1 MSSIFP
7 FDQRFPAPFE
17 FSVLERTKGKARL
30 SKHAL
35 EEGSEKRRLESL
47 LEYLECLRTGLEEP
61 AGNLI
66 RGRVRTSRFAAE
78 VAATGCGGG
87 AAARSLM
94 HIQHICGQNSLLTHW
109 CVYLISI
116 PDGTSTR
123 QGTVAPADTTT
134 SLKGSDFHPSHD
146 FLEDLER
153 EDVTEEMLVVRQG
166 LARQIFLKEYEED
179 IKDVVLRRHF
189 TYTLR

>member
-35 EEGSEKRRLESL
+35 EEGLEKRRLESL

-78 VAATGCGGG
+78 VAAGCGGG

-94 HIQHICGQNSLLTHW
+94 HIQHI
-109 CVYLISI
+109 Y
-116 PDGTSTR
+116 
-123 QGTVAPADTTT
+123 
-134 SLKGSDFHPSHD
+134 D

-153 EDVTEEMLVVRQG
+153 EDVTEEMLVVRQD
-166 LARQIFLKEYEED
+166 LPRQIFFEEYEED
-179 IKDVVLRRHF
+179 IKDVVLRRHS
-189 TYTLR
+189 TYMLR

>member
-35 EEGSEKRRLESL
+35 EEGLEKRRLESL

-78 VAATGCGGG
+78 VAAGCGGG

-94 HIQHICGQNSLLTHW
+94 HIQHICGQNSLLTH
-109 CVYLISI
+109 Y
-116 PDGTSTR
+116 
-123 QGTVAPADTTT
+123 
-134 SLKGSDFHPSHD
+134 D

-153 EDVTEEMLVVRQG
+153 EDVTEEMLVVRQD
-166 LARQIFLKEYEED
+166 LPRQIFFEEYEED
-179 IKDVVLRRHF
+179 IKDVVLRRHS
-189 TYTLR
+189 TYMLR